1 MNQLILY
8 PTESGTY
15 WRKPAEP
22 NTGGW
27 ELCEVEFV
35 EGPDVW
41 IVRGIGYQSP
51 PVRQDGSWEVYANQ
65 WFWYGPT
72 LVLPPFEVKGF
83 SKTDLEATRTPVQQ
97 DVQEEIFH
105 GLANGVGSVQ
115 TDANAPTGFTASF
128 GCGIE

>member
-15 WRKPAEP
+15 WRKPADP
-22 NTGGW
+22 NTGPW
-27 ELCEVEFV
+27 ELCEVDFV
-35 EGPDVW
+35 DDV
-41 IVRGIGYQSP
+41 VVKVLGYPACIPQE
-51 PVRQDGSWEVYANQ
+51 RWFEYAHQ
-65 WFWYGPT
+65 WYWYGPT

-83 SKTDLEATRTPVQQ
+83 SKSDLEATRTPVQQ